1 MPWRR
6 SERPHPP
13 LTPRPVPDP
22 EQVRRAALAASWQRD
37 RRIAKRRLAWRWL
50 LWFVGRY
57 FLHMLG
63 VVALLLLAGW
73 LLRHPPG
80 TRDPEQATLP
90 MGESGA
96 SQARPAS
103 AHAGED
109 RSAWPGLSLI
119 PESTYSALPT
129 TDLGAIELRSTRQLS
144 PEATPD
150 PPKPQTLPADAPA
163 DTIAPSLKP
172 ENWLH
177 SKEP

>member
-22 EQVRRAALAASWQRD
+22 ELVRRAALAASWQRD

-63 VVALLLLAGW
+63 VMALLLLAGW

-80 TRDPEQATLP
+80 IRNPEQAILP

-96 SQARPAS
+96 SQARHAS
-103 AHAGED
+103 AQASED

-119 PESTYSALPT
+119 PESTYSELPAPDLSAL
-129 TDLGAIELRSTRQLS
+129 ELQLARQLS
-144 PEATPD
+144 PQAAPD
-150 PPKPQTLPADAPA
+150 LQKTETQPTAMPADA
-163 DTIAPSLKP
+163 IAPSLKP